1 MKTATITSLLLLY
14 VLAAQS
20 QKIKGT
26 ISSADGKPLGYASV
40 YVKGT
45 NKGTHAN
52 NEGKYSIKLE
62 NGQHVLVCQHV
73 GYQKEEI
80 TVTINNDD
88 KEINF
93 ILDQQEITLAEA
105 VVKTGEDPAY
115 AIIRNAIKKE
125 LITGITRHS
134 SSAGFI
140 PKGNCG

>member
-20 QKIKGT
+20 QKIKGN
-26 ISSADGKPLGYASV
+26 IHSADGKPLGYASV

-80 TVTINNDD
+80 TVSINNDD

-93 ILDQQEITLAEA
+93 ILVQQEVTLAEA

-115 AIIRNAIKKE
+115 AIIRNAIKKR
-125 LITGITRHS
+125 THYRDNWH

-140 PKGNCG
+140 PRHG